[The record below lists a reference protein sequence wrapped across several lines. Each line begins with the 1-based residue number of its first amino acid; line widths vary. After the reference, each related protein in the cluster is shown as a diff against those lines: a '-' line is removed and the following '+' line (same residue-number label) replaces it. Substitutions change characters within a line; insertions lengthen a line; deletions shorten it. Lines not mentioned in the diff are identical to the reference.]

1 MNTDNFCQTLM
12 DEKDLDT
19 LLDIAV
25 ACVGAV
31 CPEHTKHE
39 ASRLIAMVVI
49 EKRRR
54 IEMKTFSE
62 ELDSY
67 EEP

>member
-12 DEKDLDT
+12 DEDDLDA

-25 ACVGAV
+25 SCVGAV
-31 CPEHTKHE
+31 CPEKTKLD

-54 IEMKTFSE
+54 DEMK
-62 ELDSY
+62 ELGY
-67 EEP
+67 EG

>member
-1 MNTDNFCQTLM
+1 MDN
-12 DEKDLDT
+12 DDLDS

-25 ACVGAV
+25 SCVGSI
-31 CPEHTKHE
+31 CPESTKLD

-54 IEMKTFSE
+54 TEMN
-62 ELDSY
+62 ELENDLY
-67 EEP
+67 

>member
-12 DEKDLDT
+12 EDEDLDT

-25 ACVGAV
+25 ACVGSV
-31 CPEHTKHE
+31 SPEHTKIE

-54 IEMKTFSE
+54 IEMEAFARE
-62 ELDSY
+62 IESY
-67 EEP
+67 ED

>member
-1 MNTDNFCQTLM
+1 M
-12 DEKDLDT
+12 DDEDLDT

-25 ACVGAV
+25 ACVGSV
-31 CPEHTKHE
+31 CPEDTKTE

-54 IEMKTFSE
+54 IWLNAEVNE
-62 ELDSY
+62 PENELY
-67 EEP
+67 

>member
-12 DEKDLDT
+12 DDEDLDA

-25 ACVGAV
+25 ACVGSV
-31 CPEHTKHE
+31 CPEATKLE

-54 IEMKTFSE
+54 IEMK
-62 ELDSY
+62 ELENELY
-67 EEP
+67 

>member
-12 DEKDLDT
+12 EDEDLDT

-25 ACVGAV
+25 ACVGAI
-31 CPEHTKHE
+31 CPESTKLE
-39 ASRLIAMVVI
+39 ASRLIAMCVI

-54 IEMKTFSE
+54 DEMM
-62 ELDSY
+62 ELGY
-67 EEP
+67 ED

>member
-12 DEKDLDT
+12 DEEDLDT

-31 CPEHTKHE
+31 SSEHTKIE
-39 ASRLIAMVVI
+39 ASRLIAMVVL

-54 IEMKTFSE
+54 IEMEAYAKE
-62 ELDSY
+62 IEGY
-67 EEP
+67 ED

>member
-1 MNTDNFCQTLM
+1 MNTDNIFQTLM
-12 DEKDLDT
+12 DDEDLDT

-25 ACVGAV
+25 ACVGSV
-31 CPEHTKHE
+31 SPEHTKME

-54 IEMKTFSE
+54 IEMESFAKE
-62 ELDSY
+62 IEGY
-67 EEP
+67 ED

>member
-12 DEKDLDT
+12 EPEDLDT

-31 CPEHTKHE
+31 CPESTKLE

-54 IEMKTFSE
+54 IEMEAFARE
-62 ELDSY
+62 IEGY
-67 EEP
+67 ED

>member
-12 DEKDLDT
+12 DAEDLDS

-25 ACVGAV
+25 SCVGSI
-31 CPEHTKHE
+31 CPESTKLD

-54 IEMKTFSE
+54 IEMK
-62 ELDSY
+62 ELEDDLY
-67 EEP
+67 

>member
-12 DEKDLDT
+12 DEDDLDT

-25 ACVGAV
+25 ACVGSV
-31 CPEHTKHE
+31 CPDVTKLE

-54 IEMKTFSE
+54 IEME
-62 ELDSY
+62 ELENELY
-67 EEP
+67 

>member
-1 MNTDNFCQTLM
+1 M
-12 DEKDLDT
+12 EEEDLDT

-25 ACVGAV
+25 ACVGSV
-31 CPEHTKHE
+31 CPEGTKLE

-54 IEMKTFSE
+54 IEMK
-62 ELDSY
+62 ELENDLY
-67 EEP
+67 

>member
-12 DEKDLDT
+12 DDEDLDT

-25 ACVGAV
+25 ACVGAL
-31 CPEHTKHE
+31 CSESTKTE

-54 IEMKTFSE
+54 IEMK
-62 ELDSY
+62 ELENDLY
-67 EEP
+67 

>member
-12 DEKDLDT
+12 DDEDLDT

-25 ACVGAV
+25 ACVGSI
-31 CPEHTKHE
+31 CPESTKLE

-54 IEMKTFSE
+54 AEMN
-62 ELDSY
+62 ELEKDLY
-67 EEP
+67 

>member
-12 DEKDLDT
+12 DDEDLDT

-31 CPEHTKHE
+31 CIEATKLE
-39 ASRLIAMVVI
+39 ACRLIAMVVI

-54 IEMKTFSE
+54 IEMK
-62 ELDSY
+62 ELNY
-67 EEP
+67 ED

>member
-12 DEKDLDT
+12 EEEDLDT

-25 ACVGAV
+25 ACVGSV
-31 CPEHTKHE
+31 CPEGTKLE

-54 IEMKTFSE
+54 IEMK
-62 ELDSY
+62 ELEDDLY
-67 EEP
+67 

>member
-12 DEKDLDT
+12 DEGDLDA

-25 ACVGAV
+25 SCVGAV
-31 CPEHTKHE
+31 CPEKTKLD
-39 ASRLIAMVVI
+39 ASRLIAMCVI

-54 IEMKTFSE
+54 DEMK
-62 ELDSY
+62 ELGY
-67 EEP
+67 ED

>member
-31 CPEHTKHE
+31 CPESTKLE

-54 IEMKTFSE
+54 IEMEAYAKE
-62 ELDSY
+62 IEGY
-67 EEP
+67 ED

>member
-1 MNTDNFCQTLM
+1 M
-12 DEKDLDT
+12 DEEDLDA

-31 CPEHTKHE
+31 CPESTKLE
-39 ASRLIAMVVI
+39 ASRLIAMCVI

-54 IEMKTFSE
+54 DEMK
-62 ELDSY
+62 ELGY
-67 EEP
+67 EG

>member
-12 DEKDLDT
+12 EPEDLDT

-25 ACVGAV
+25 ACVGSV
-31 CPEHTKHE
+31 SPEHTKTE

-54 IEMKTFSE
+54 IEME
-62 ELDSY
+62 QYQREIDEL
-67 EEP
+67 